1 MKKNIQKIAI
11 ASTFF
16 LSVLTVG
23 CNEQNSNNSAT
34 NSNEISQ
41 ATKHS
46 LLGDLSKFR
55 VIVVD
60 VNKLIDG
67 NDLVG
72 AKNRIKDLEIAWD
85 GAEAGLK
92 PKAADDWHVIDKA
105 IDNALEAL
113 RADAPTQT
121 DCKDKITSLLNTID
135 RYQTK

>member
-11 ASTFF
+11 ISTLF

-23 CNEQNSNNSAT
+23 CNKQGSDNNAANSNQT
-34 NSNEISQ
+34 SQ
-41 ATKHS
+41 ATQHS
-46 LLGDLSKFR
+46 QLGDLSKFR

-60 VNKLIDG
+60 VNKLIDS

-85 GAEAGLK
+85 SAEAGLK

-121 DCKDKITSLLNTID
+121 DCKDKITLLLNTID
-135 RYQTK
+135 RYQPK

>member
-16 LSVLTVG
+16 LSALTVG
-23 CNEQNSNNSAT
+23 CNEQNSNNGAT

-41 ATKHS
+41 ATQHS

-67 NDLVG
+67 HRLDL
-72 AKNRIKDLEIAWD
+72 KN
-85 GAEAGLK
+85 
-92 PKAADDWHVIDKA
+92 
-105 IDNALEAL
+105 
-113 RADAPTQT
+113 
-121 DCKDKITSLLNTID
+121 
-135 RYQTK
+135 